1 MYKQFFSGRTER
13 YVQWS
18 LVENDVIWRSEPAEK
33 KRQEMSAMLEDRED
47 LWTLL
52 REEKSSLVSSKIL
65 ISTTHW
71 SSHKKFLNMLP
82 P

>member
-33 KRQEMSAMLEDRED
+33 KRQEMSAMSIGRED
-47 LWTLL
+47 L
-52 REEKSSLVSSKIL
+52 
-65 ISTTHW
+65 
-71 SSHKKFLNMLP
+71 
-82 P
+82 